1 MGKDRAAFGT
11 RNAGHAN
18 RDSAFVLTQARG
30 PTCASDLA
38 CDESRITNAQC
49 RDCRTRAHAA
59 VAVAIVIGV
68 REWHPSTNSHARTLG
83 AKDLSYVAG
92 LTLCMA
98 TNRISFVLPTL
109 LGLIGAGLAGCA
121 GTSSVLTPVGARPD
135 GWRAEATL
143 AGRGGEGG
151 VPAQWWFAPKADGTP
166 DEAAPHITVIPLPQ
180 DQTYNIFWKSEP
192 RLADV
197 AITVRV
203 QARSGVVDQGGGP
216 MWRVQ
221 DRDNYYICRANPLE
235 SNFRVYKVVGGVR
248 TQLGSVKVD
257 MPAAKDGQPGAWHT
271 ITVTHIGDRI
281 VCTLDGGSR
290 LEAIDNAIAQ
300 PGGSGV
306 WTKADAVTWFHSFSL
321 TPATLSSPGQ

>member
-1 MGKDRAAFGT
+1 VSRCLLSTSASGREEGAGSGLGAGGYDAGMVHAWFG
-11 RNAGHAN
+11 RLVVVLLSVVAVLLGGCASS
-18 RDSAFVLTQARG
+18 RGGGDSAT
-30 PTCASDLA
+30 
-38 CDESRITNAQC
+38 
-49 RDCRTRAHAA
+49 
-59 VAVAIVIGV
+59 
-68 REWHPSTNSHARTLG
+68 
-83 AKDLSYVAG
+83 
-92 LTLCMA
+92 
-98 TNRISFVLPTL
+98 
-109 LGLIGAGLAGCA
+109 
-121 GTSSVLTPVGARPD
+121 ARPD

-143 AGRGGEGG
+143 AGRGGAGG

-166 DEAAPHITVIPLPQ
+166 DEAAPHITIIPLPQ
-180 DQTYNIFWKSEP
+180 DQTYNIFWKNEP
-192 RLADV
+192 SLADV

-290 LEAIDNAIAQ
+290 LETIDNAITQ

-306 WTKADAVTWFHSFSL
+306 WTKADAVTWFNSFSL

>member
-1 MGKDRAAFGT
+1 MVRNVSAAGSVGAGLSASTSFTRTSAPSTTADRAA
-11 RNAGHAN
+11 RVISSS
-18 RDSAFVLTQARG
+18 RDSGYAVLMMI
-30 PTCASDLA
+30 P
-38 CDESRITNAQC
+38 RIHQC
-49 RDCRTRAHAA
+49 RFA
-59 VAVAIVIGV
+59 
-68 REWHPSTNSHARTLG
+68 
-83 AKDLSYVAG
+83 
-92 LTLCMA
+92 
-98 TNRISFVLPTL
+98 VLPVL
-109 LGLIGAGLAGCA
+109 LCLLAGCA
-121 GTSSVLTPVGARPD
+121 GQHHSAPAVTARPD

-143 AGRGGEGG
+143 AGRGGAGG

-257 MPAAKDGQPGAWHT
+257 MPAAKDGQPGVWHT
-271 ITVTHIGDRI
+271 ITVRHVGERI
-281 VCTLDGGSR
+281 VCAVDGAAVLDVADA
-290 LEAIDNAIAQ
+290 AIIQ
-300 PGGSGV
+300 PGGVGV
-306 WTKADAVTWFHSFSL
+306 WTKADAVTWFEKVTVS
-321 TPATLSSPGQ
+321 PATLPGKSE